1 MLASRSMKSV
11 VTIFEQLVPISGG
24 GTPRTWHIVQALV
37 RRGHEVHVAAA
48 YAVDR
53 ASAMRGL
60 GCAGILAL
68 PHVSRL
74 DRRKMLK
81 YLLVYPWNVMRVALW
96 IWRSKPDVAVSHNT
110 VAGLGALLGKRLSP
124 RTVTVLDLTDL
135 LFEYLESYSKRWMG
149 PVVALGRALERYTLQ
164 HSDRIV
170 TISEAMRDILVRE
183 YGVSAAKIEIVHDGV
198 DCTVFHPK
206 DTGPLRHQVAPWA
219 QHVCILH
226 GVIDPQDGPEVLVEA
241 APKVLSRFPHT
252 AFWWVGDG
260 AAVPHLRSRAQE
272 LQLTDHLFFSG
283 WVTQAQVSE
292 YINASD
298 LGIVVLPDVLSARGR
313 VTLKEF
319 EYWACGKAAVLPRL
333 PALCEIIPEG
343 EASLFFTPGAA
354 EDLADKICT
363 LLDNDEQREEMG
375 RKGRQMVLERFDW
388 RALTDRL
395 AQLCESYV
403 TAETRSQEAL
413 VQ

>member
-1 MLASRSMKSV
+1 MKSV
-11 VTIFEQLVPISGG
+11 VAIFEQLVPISGG

-48 YAVDR
+48 YGVDR

-96 IWRSKPDVAVSHNT
+96 IWRAKPDVAVSHNT

-135 LFEYLESYSKRWMG
+135 LFEYLESYSKRWMR
-149 PVVALGRALERYTLQ
+149 PVLALGRALERYALQ
-164 HSDRIV
+164 RSDRIV
-170 TISEAMRDILVRE
+170 TISQAMRDILVRE
-183 YGVSAAKIEIVHDGV
+183 YGVSSAKVEIVHDGV
-198 DCTVFHPK
+198 DCTVFQPK
-206 DTGPLRHQVAPWA
+206 DTGPLRDQVAPWA

-260 AAVPHLRSRAQE
+260 AAVPHLMSRAQE

-343 EASLFFTPGAA
+343 EASVFFTPGAA

-363 LLDNDEQREEMG
+363 LLDNDQRREEMG
-375 RKGRQMVLERFDW
+375 CRGRQMVLERFDW

-403 TAETRSQEAL
+403 TAETKSQSAPL
-413 VQ
+413 Q